1 MKKTTLFTLFLF
13 FTLIC
18 QSLWAQHRGAVEV
31 GGAFSFRNK
40 SLSNQKINNLA
51 NLTGLMGYYINQ
63 DFLLEFEPKIEMT
76 FNSDST
82 GISTIFLLG
91 PAFKVIDMAPK
102 NYRKPRYRKYDL
114 GVVAAVF
121 TTFSA
126 GVWLN
131 GKSDGANESE
141 SVLGAA
147 FAAAIAT
154 HSSFGKRTILRV
166 KAQYVHLMPSG
177 NISEAQNIFEIGV
190 GFSVFVR

>member
-1 MKKTTLFTLFLF
+1 MKKTILLTLVFVVTLL
-13 FTLIC
+13 C
-18 QSLWAQHRGAVEV
+18 QSIWAQHRGAMEV

-40 SLSNQKINNLA
+40 SLSNQEISNLA
-51 NLTGLMGYYINQ
+51 NLDGIVGYYINQ
-63 DFLLEFEPKIEMT
+63 DFLLEFEPKVEMS
-76 FNSDST
+76 FSSDSS
-82 GISTIFLLG
+82 GISTIFLFG

-126 GVWLN
+126 GIWLN
-131 GKSDGANESE
+131 GKSDGVNKSE
-141 SVLGAA
+141 SFLGPA
-147 FAAAIAT
+147 FSAAIAT

-177 NISEAQNIFEIGV
+177 EVEEAQNIFSIGV